1 MSEFLEPV
9 DIRNKTSWRRRLLL
23 NCGDPI
29 SQEPGSDGRIWVY
42 YNVTS
47 IESTTKILN
56 NATGLTSDMEVDGV
70 SVTRANSYQ
79 FSETGMHLVKFGY
92 TGFTALSGTFYGVGN
107 IVNVYFPKNVLTTTT
122 RSNAP
127 FYCTWIYGKV
137 YVPGPINEMP
147 LSGYVYGNG
156 STGINA
162 EIEIYGLQNWTI
174 TDWNP
179 NNVKKVTIKGTFSSI
194 PNNVFR
200 GFNAANDFRYIWV
213 ESPNLTSIGNGFIS
227 NMNGIETVVVNVESP
242 PTLSSTNALNANN
255 TFKLYVPYSS
265 DHSILNAY
273 KAAEVWS
280 NKASQIYEL
289 TSAGQIPISGQ
300 SDI

>member
-1 MSEFLEPV
+1 MSEFLESV

-42 YNVTS
+42 YNITN

-56 NATGLTSDMEVDGV
+56 TYTGLTSDMEVDGV

-79 FSETGMHLVKFGY
+79 FSETGMHLVKFGC
-92 TGFTALSGTFYGVGN
+92 TGFTALSGNFYGIGN
-107 IVNVYFPKNVLTTTT
+107 IVNVYFPKNVLTITT
-122 RSNAP
+122 RSSAP
-127 FYCTWIYGKV
+127 FYSTWIRGKL

-147 LSGYVYGNG
+147 ISGNVYGNN

-162 EIEIYGLQNWTI
+162 EIEIYGLQNWTF
-174 TDWNP
+174 TDWAS
-179 NNVKKVTIKGTFSSI
+179 NNIKKVTIKGTFSSI
-194 PNNVFR
+194 PGNAIV
-200 GFNAANDFRYIWV
+200 GFNGANDFRNIWI
-213 ESPNLTSIGNGFIS
+213 ESPNVTTIGQGFLK
-227 NMNGIETVVVNVESP
+227 NMQDLETAVINVTSP
-242 PTLSSTNALNANN
+242 PTLNSTNAFQNSNN

-273 KAAEVWS
+273 KTAEVWS

-289 TSAGQIPISGQ
+289 TSDGQIPTS
-300 SDI
+300 S